1 LTVAQSEVRP
11 DLVLDAG
18 GADFGSGLLVTL
30 HAAVEALNPEE
41 ILEVRGGGPSVPE
54 DLAAWC
60 VLTGNALVGPLQ
72 VRKGTVEVE
81 PEPPKL
87 GSRLWLYSNFN
98 CNLACDYCCAE
109 SSPRAPARLL
119 PVELARAVV
128 AEFVA
133 DGGTEVLVTGGEPF
147 LHPDLGGVVDAV
159 VGHLPVTVLT
169 NGMVFGR
176 GNRRRTLEAMDRER
190 VTLQISLD
198 SATPELHD
206 RHRSAGSFARAR
218 AGITLAR
225 SLGFRVRIAAT
236 IDAADAEEVA
246 TLRELLDTEGVPAE
260 DQVIRRIARQ
270 GFAESG
276 VVLTRDDLHPE
287 PTVTVDG
294 VWWHPVGITDPG
306 LKVTGTPLPIRAAID
321 EMARILEATAQQ
333 RDNTR
338 KAFRC
343 A

>member
-1 LTVAQSEVRP
+1 MVRP
-11 DLVLDAG
+11 DAVLDAH
-18 GADFGSGLLVTL
+18 GADFGSGLLLRL

-41 ILEVRGGGPSVPE
+41 VLEVRGGARSVPE

-72 VRKGTVEVE
+72 VRKGSVEVE
-81 PEPPKL
+81 PEPPRL

-109 SSPRAPARLL
+109 SAPRAPARRLS
-119 PVELARAVV
+119 VELVRAAV
-128 AEFVA
+128 AEFVS
-133 DGGTEVLVTGGEPF
+133 DGGIEVMITGGEPF
-147 LHPDLGGVVDAV
+147 LHPDLGEIIGAV
-159 VGHLPVTVLT
+159 VEHIPVTVLT
-169 NGMVFGR
+169 NGMVFHR
-176 GNRRRTLEAMDRER
+176 GSRRRTLEALDRER

-218 AGITLAR
+218 AGINLAR

-236 IDAADAEEVA
+236 VGADDAEEVA
-246 TLRELLDTEGVPAE
+246 ALYELLHTEGVPAE

-270 GFAESG
+270 GFADSG
-276 VVLTRDDLHPE
+276 VVLTRDDLYPE
-287 PTVTVDG
+287 PAVAADG
-294 VWWHPVGITDPG
+294 IWWHPVGITDPD
-306 LKVTGTPLPIRAAID
+306 LRVTDSPLPIRAAID
-321 EMARILEATAQQ
+321 EMNRVLEATAER

-338 KAFRC
+338 RAFRC

>member
-1 LTVAQSEVRP
+1 MARP
-11 DLVLDAG
+11 DVVLDAG
-18 GADFGSGLLVTL
+18 GADFGSGLLLSL

-41 ILEVRGGGPSVPE
+41 ILEVRGGDPSVPE

-60 VLTGNALVGPLQ
+60 VLTGNAMVGPLQ
-72 VRKGTVEVE
+72 VRKGGVEVE

-109 SSPRAPARLL
+109 SSPRAPARHL
-119 PVELARAVV
+119 PVELARAAV
-128 AEFVA
+128 AEFSR
-133 DGGTEVLVTGGEPF
+133 DGGTEVMITGGEPF
-147 LHPDLGGVVDAV
+147 LHPDLGDIIDAV
-159 VGHLPVTVLT
+159 VEHVPVTVLT

-176 GNRRRTLEAMDRER
+176 GNRRRTLEALDRDR

-198 SATPELHD
+198 SATPEPHD
-206 RHRSAGSFARAR
+206 QHRSAGSFVRAR

-236 IDAADAEEVA
+236 LDATDAEEVA
-246 TLRELLDTEGVPAE
+246 ALRELLDTEGVPPE

-270 GFAESG
+270 GFATSG
-276 VVLTRDDLHPE
+276 VVLTRDDLYPE
-287 PTVTVDG
+287 PTLAVDG
-294 VWWHPVGITDPG
+294 VWWHPVGITDPE
-306 LKVTGTPLPIRAAID
+306 LRVTASPLPIRAAID
-321 EMARILEATAQQ
+321 EMNRILETTAQQ
-333 RDNTR
+333 RDHTR
-338 KAFRC
+338 RAFRC

>member
-1 LTVAQSEVRP
+1 MARP
-11 DLVLDAG
+11 DVVLDAG
-18 GADFGSGLLVTL
+18 GTDFGSGLLLRL
-30 HAAVEALNPEE
+30 HAAVEALNAEE

-72 VRKGTVEVE
+72 IRKGTVEVE

-87 GSRLWLYSNFN
+87 GTRLWLYSNFN
-98 CNLACDYCCAE
+98 CNLACDYCCAQ
-109 SSPRAPARLL
+109 SSPRAPARHL
-119 PVELARAVV
+119 PVELARAAVSEF
-128 AEFVA
+128 AEFTH
-133 DGGTEVLVTGGEPF
+133 DGGTEVMITGGEPF
-147 LHPDLGGVVDAV
+147 LHPDLDGIIDAV
-159 VGHLPVTVLT
+159 VEHVPVTVLT

-176 GNRRRTLEAMDRER
+176 GNRRRTLEALDRER

-206 RHRSAGSFARAR
+206 RHRSAGSYARAR

-236 IDAADAEEVA
+236 IDATDTEEVA
-246 TLRELLDTEGVPAE
+246 ALRELLDTEGVPAQ
-260 DQVIRRIARQ
+260 DQIIRRIARQ
-270 GFAESG
+270 GFATSG
-276 VVLTRDDLHPE
+276 VVLTRDDLYPE
-287 PTVTVDG
+287 PTVAVDG
-294 VWWHPVGITDPG
+294 VWWHPVGITDPK
-306 LKVTGTPLPIRAAID
+306 LRVTDSPLPIRAAID
-321 EMARILEATAQQ
+321 EMDRVLEATAQQ
-333 RDNTR
+333 RDHTR

>member
-1 LTVAQSEVRP
+1 MVRP
-11 DLVLDAG
+11 DVVLDAA

-30 HAAVEALNPEE
+30 HAAVEALNAEE

-72 VRKGTVEVE
+72 VRKGAVEVE

-109 SSPRAPARLL
+109 SSPRAPARHL
-119 PVELARAVV
+119 PVELARTAV
-128 AEFVA
+128 AEFVSE
-133 DGGTEVLVTGGEPF
+133 GGTEVMVTGGEPF
-147 LHPDLGGVVDAV
+147 LHLDLGELIDAV
-159 VGHLPVTVLT
+159 VERVPVTVLT
-169 NGMVFGR
+169 NGMVFHR
-176 GNRRRTLEAMDRER
+176 GNRRRTLEALDRER

-218 AGITLAR
+218 SGITLAR

-236 IDAADAEEVA
+236 IDAADAEEVVA
-246 TLRELLDTEGVPAE
+246 LRELLDAEGVPAE

-270 GFAESG
+270 GFADSG
-276 VVLTRDDLHPE
+276 VVLTRDDLYPE
-287 PTVTVDG
+287 PTVAVDG
-294 VWWHPVGITDPG
+294 VWWHPVGITDPE
-306 LKVTGTPLPIRAAID
+306 LRVTDAPLPIRAAIA
-321 EMARILEATAQQ
+321 EMDRILEATAQQ

>member
-1 LTVAQSEVRP
+1 MVRS
-11 DLVLDAG
+11 DVVLDVT
-18 GADFGSGLLVTL
+18 GADFGNGLLVTL
-30 HAAVEALNPEE
+30 HAAVEALNAEE

-72 VRKGTVEVE
+72 VRKGAVEVE
-81 PEPPKL
+81 PEPPEL

-109 SSPRAPARLL
+109 SSPRAPARHL
-119 PVELARAVV
+119 PVELVRAAV

-133 DGGTEVLVTGGEPF
+133 DGGADVMVTGGEPF
-147 LHPDLGGVVDAV
+147 LHPDIGELIDAV
-159 VGHLPVTVLT
+159 AEHVPVTVLT
-169 NGMVFGR
+169 NGMVFHR
-176 GNRRRTLEAMDRER
+176 GNRRRTLEALDRER

-218 AGITLAR
+218 AGIALAR

-236 IDAADAEEVA
+236 MDAADAEEVA
-246 TLRELLDTEGVPAE
+246 ALRGLLDTEGVPVE

-270 GFAESG
+270 GFADSG
-276 VVLTRDDLHPE
+276 VVLTRDDLYPE
-287 PTVTVDG
+287 PTVAVDG

-306 LKVTGTPLPIRAAID
+306 LRVTDSPLPIRAAID
-321 EMARILEATAQQ
+321 EIERLLDATAGQ
-333 RDNTR
+333 RDHTR
-338 KAFRC
+338 KVFRC

>member
-1 LTVAQSEVRP
+1 MATP
-11 DLVLDAG
+11 DVVLDAD
-18 GADFGSGLLVTL
+18 GADFGSGLLVKL
-30 HAAVEALNPEE
+30 HAAIEAMNPEE
-41 ILEVRGGGPSVPE
+41 ILEVRGGDPSVRD

-72 VRKGTVEVE
+72 VRKGAVEVE

-109 SSPRAPARLL
+109 SSPRAPARHL
-119 PVELARAVV
+119 PVELVREAV
-128 AEFVA
+128 AEFAA
-133 DGGTEVLVTGGEPF
+133 DGGTEVLITGGEPF
-147 LHPDLGGVVDAV
+147 MHPDLGELIGAV
-159 VGHLPVTVLT
+159 LERLPVTVLT

-176 GNRRRTLEAMDRER
+176 GDRRRTLEALDRER

-206 RHRSAGSFARAR
+206 RHRGAGAYARAR
-218 AGITLAR
+218 EGIALAR
-225 SLGFRVRIAAT
+225 TLGFRVRIAAT

-246 TLRELLDTEGVPAE
+246 ALRELLDTEGIPAE

-276 VVLTRDDLHPE
+276 VVLTRDDLYPE
-287 PTVTVDG
+287 PAVAADG
-294 VWWHPVGITDPG
+294 VWWHPVGITDPE
-306 LKVTGTPLPIRAAID
+306 LRVTDSPLPIRTAIEAMD
-321 EMARILEATAQQ
+321 RILDATAEQ
-333 RDNTR
+333 RESTR

>member
-1 LTVAQSEVRP
+1 VVRR
-11 DLVLDAG
+11 V
-18 GADFGSGLLVTL
+18 
-30 HAAVEALNPEE
+30 
-41 ILEVRGGGPSVPE
+41 VR
-54 DLAAWC
+54 
-60 VLTGNALVGPLQ
+60 
-72 VRKGTVEVE
+72 
-81 PEPPKL
+81 
-87 GSRLWLYSNFN
+87 
-98 CNLACDYCCAE
+98 
-109 SSPRAPARLL
+109 
-119 PVELARAVV
+119 
-128 AEFVA
+128 
-133 DGGTEVLVTGGEPF
+133 
-147 LHPDLGGVVDAV
+147 
-159 VGHLPVTVLT
+159 
-169 NGMVFGR
+169 
-176 GNRRRTLEAMDRER
+176 
-190 VTLQISLD
+190 
-198 SATPELHD
+198 
-206 RHRSAGSFARAR
+206 RAR

-246 TLRELLDTEGVPAE
+246 ALRELLDTEGVPVE

-287 PTVTVDG
+287 PTVAVDG

-321 EMARILEATAQQ
+321 EMARILDATAQQ

>member
-1 LTVAQSEVRP
+1 MVRS
-11 DLVLDAG
+11 DVVLDAG
-18 GADFGSGLLVTL
+18 GADFGSGLLLRL
-30 HAAVEALNPEE
+30 HAAIDALAAEE
-41 ILEVRGGGPSVPE
+41 VLEVRGGAASVPE

-72 VRKGTVEVE
+72 VRKGSVEVE
-81 PEPPKL
+81 PEPPPL
-87 GSRLWLYSNFN
+87 GSRLWMYSNFT

-109 SSPRAPARLL
+109 SSPHAAARQL
-119 PVELARAVV
+119 PVEVVRAAV

-133 DGGTEVLVTGGEPF
+133 DGGTEVLLTGGEPF
-147 LHPDLGGVVDAV
+147 LHPELGELVDAV
-159 VGHLPVTVLT
+159 IEQVPVTVLT

-176 GNRRRTLEAMDRER
+176 GTRRRTLEALDRDR

-206 RHRSAGSFARAR
+206 RHRGAGAFARAR
-218 AGITLAR
+218 AGIALAR

-236 IDAADAEEVA
+236 IDAADADEVA
-246 TLRELLDTEGVPAE
+246 ALRELLDTEGVPAE

-276 VVLTRDDLHPE
+276 LVLTRDDLYPE
-287 PTVTVDG
+287 PTIAADG
-294 VWWHPVGITDPG
+294 VWWHPVGITDPA
-306 LKVTGTPLPIRAAID
+306 LRVTGSPLPIGAAIA
-321 EMARILEATAQQ
+321 EMRRILDASAQQ
-333 RDNTR
+333 RDKTR

>member
-1 LTVAQSEVRP
+1 MVR
-11 DLVLDAG
+11 A
-18 GADFGSGLLVTL
+18 
-30 HAAVEALNPEE
+30 
-41 ILEVRGGGPSVPE
+41 
-54 DLAAWC
+54 
-60 VLTGNALVGPLQ
+60 TGNALVGPLQ
-72 VRKGTVEVE
+72 VRKGAVEVE

-109 SSPRAPARLL
+109 SSPRAPARHL
-119 PVELARAVV
+119 PVELVRAAV

-147 LHPDLGGVVDAV
+147 LHPDLGDIIAAVVDHV
-159 VGHLPVTVLT
+159 PVTVLT

-176 GNRRRTLEAMDRER
+176 GNRRRTLEALDRER

-246 TLRELLDTEGVPAE
+246 ALRELLDIEGVPAQ

-276 VVLTRDDLHPE
+276 VVLTRDDLYPE
-287 PTVTVDG
+287 PTMAVDG
-294 VWWHPVGITDPG
+294 VWWHPVGITDPR
-306 LKVTGTPLPIRAAID
+306 LRVTDAPLPIHAAIE
-321 EMARILEATAQQ
+321 EMNRILEATAQH
-333 RDNTR
+333 DNTR
-338 KAFRC
+338 RAFRC

>member
-1 LTVAQSEVRP
+1 MVRP
-11 DLVLDAG
+11 DVVLDAG
-18 GADFGSGLLVTL
+18 GTDFGSGLLVKL
-30 HAAVEALNPEE
+30 HTAVEALNAEE

-72 VRKGTVEVE
+72 VRKGAVQVE
-81 PEPPKL
+81 PQPPKL

-109 SSPRAPARLL
+109 SSPRAPARHL
-119 PVELARAVV
+119 PIELAQAAV
-128 AEFVA
+128 AEFVT
-133 DGGTEVLVTGGEPF
+133 DGGTEVMITGGEPF
-147 LHPDLGGVVDAV
+147 LHPDLGGLIDAV
-159 VGHLPVTVLT
+159 VEHVPVTVLT
-169 NGMVFGR
+169 NGMVFSR
-176 GNRRRTLEAMDRER
+176 GNRRRTLEALDRER

-218 AGITLAR
+218 TGITLAR
-225 SLGFRVRIAAT
+225 TLGFRVRIAAT

-246 TLRELLDTEGVPAE
+246 ALRELLDTEGVPTE

-270 GFAESG
+270 GFATSG
-276 VVLTRDDLHPE
+276 LVLTRDDLYPE
-287 PTVTVDG
+287 PTLAVDG
-294 VWWHPVGITDPG
+294 VWWHPVGITDPE
-306 LKVTGTPLPIRAAID
+306 LRVTDSPLPIRAAITQID
-321 EMARILEATAQQ
+321 RILQATAQQ